1 MANPRF
7 NKQVAQPRVARKGG
21 GMGGRSGDMMYSRGY
36 GMGMKSKRKPT
47 ELMDRGAMKK
57 GGKVGK
63 KKQGY
68 KARKDESIA
77 MRIRRKR
84 TAKQLKASRD
94 ESYGKFGSKMKKKGK
109 INR

>member
-21 GMGGRSGDMMYSRGY
+21 GMGGRTGEIMYSRGY

-77 MRIRRKR
+77 MRIKKKR
-84 TAKQLKASRD
+84 TKRQLKDARD
-94 ESYGKFGSKMKKKGK
+94 ESYGRFGSKMRKKGK
-109 INR
+109 SNR